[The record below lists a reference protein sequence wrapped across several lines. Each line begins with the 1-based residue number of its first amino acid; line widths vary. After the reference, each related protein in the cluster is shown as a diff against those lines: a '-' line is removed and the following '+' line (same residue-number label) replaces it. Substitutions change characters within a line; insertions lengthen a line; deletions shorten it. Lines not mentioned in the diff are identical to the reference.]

1 MSVLA
6 KGVCVPQ
13 QRVDDI
19 CVLVLDDHRFM
30 QQVIRLM
37 LGSLGIRRVIAASNV
52 DEAMVMLAHEKV
64 DVVIADYR
72 LGGETGAEFMR
83 LVRGLQGHAR
93 FVPLIG
99 CTADT
104 SPATISAMRD
114 AGADEILAK
123 PVSARVIWAKLMS
136 VTNARRNFVSAPDFF
151 GPDRRRRRA
160 DAALKEDRRA
170 GDFEVKV

>member
-1 MSVLA
+1 V
-6 KGVCVPQ
+6 Q
-13 QRVDDI
+13 QRVGDI

-30 QQVIRLM
+30 REVIRLM
-37 LGSLGIRRVIAASNV
+37 LGTLGIRRVVAAENV
-52 DEAMVMLAHEKV
+52 DEAMAMLAHEKV

-72 LGGETGAEFMR
+72 LGGQTGAEFMR

-104 SPATISAMRD
+104 SPATISEMRD
-114 AGADEILAK
+114 AGADEVLAK
-123 PVSARVIWAKLMS
+123 PVSAKVIWAKLMA
-136 VTNARRNFVSAPDFF
+136 VTNARRRFVSAPDFF

-160 DAALKEDRRA
+160 DMLKQERRSRDA
-170 GDFEVKV
+170 EVEV

>member
-1 MSVLA
+1 V
-6 KGVCVPQ
+6 Q
-13 QRVDDI
+13 QRVGDI

-30 QQVIRLM
+30 REVIRLM
-37 LGSLGIRRVIAASNV
+37 LGTLGIRRVVAAENV
-52 DEAMVMLAHEKV
+52 DEAMAMLAHEKV

-72 LGGETGAEFMR
+72 LGGQTGAEFMR

-104 SPATISAMRD
+104 SPATISEMRD
-114 AGADEILAK
+114 AGADEVLAK
-123 PVSARVIWAKLMS
+123 PVSAKVIWAKLMA

-160 DAALKEDRRA
+160 DMLKQERRSRDA
-170 GDFEVKV
+170 EVEV

>member
-1 MSVLA
+1 M
-6 KGVCVPQ
+6 Q
-13 QRVDDI
+13 QHRVGDI

-30 QQVIRLM
+30 REVIRLM
-37 LGSLGIRRVIAASNV
+37 LGTLGIRRVVSAENV
-52 DEAMVMLAHEKV
+52 DEAMHMLAHEKV

-72 LGGETGAEFMR
+72 LGGATGAEFMR

-104 SPATISAMRD
+104 SPATISEMRD
-114 AGADEILAK
+114 AGADEVLAK
-123 PVSARVIWAKLMS
+123 PVSAKVIWTKLMA

-160 DAALKEDRRA
+160 DVLKQERRSRDA
-170 GDFEVKV
+170 EVEV

>member
-6 KGVCVPQ
+6 KGVRVQ
-13 QRVDDI
+13 QRVGDI

-30 QQVIRLM
+30 REVIRMM
-37 LGSLGIRRVIAASNV
+37 LGTLGIRRVVAACNV
-52 DEAMVMLAHEKV
+52 DEAMTILAHEKV

-83 LVRGLQGHAR
+83 LVRAMKGYAR

-104 SPATISAMRD
+104 SPATIAEMRD

-123 PVSARVIWAKLMS
+123 PVSAQVIWKKLMA

-160 DAALKEDRRA
+160 DAPLKQDRSA
-170 GDFEVKV
+170 ADAELEV

>member
-1 MSVLA
+1 M
-6 KGVCVPQ
+6 Q
-13 QRVDDI
+13 QHRVGDI

-30 QQVIRLM
+30 REVIRLM
-37 LGSLGIRRVIAASNV
+37 LGTLGISRVLASGSV
-52 DEAMVMLAHEKV
+52 DEAMAMLAHEKV

-72 LGGETGAEFMR
+72 LGGETGAEFIR

-104 SPATISAMRD
+104 SPATISEMRD
-114 AGADEILAK
+114 AGADEVLAK
-123 PVSARVIWAKLMS
+123 PVSAKVIWTKLMA

-151 GPDRRRRRA
+151 GPDRRRRA
-160 DAALKEDRRA
+160 EIVLTTDRRA
-170 GDFEVKV
+170 NDFEVEV

>member
-1 MSVLA
+1 M
-6 KGVCVPQ
+6 Q
-13 QRVDDI
+13 QHRVGDI

-30 QQVIRLM
+30 REVIRLM
-37 LGSLGIRRVIAASNV
+37 LGTLGIRRVLASGSV
-52 DEAMVMLAHEKV
+52 DEAMAMLSHEKV

-104 SPATISAMRD
+104 SPATISEMRD
-114 AGADEILAK
+114 AGADEVLAK
-123 PVSARVIWAKLMS
+123 PVSARVIWAKLMA

-160 DAALKEDRRA
+160 EVLTTDRRA
-170 GDFEVKV
+170 NDFEVEV

>member
-1 MSVLA
+1 M
-6 KGVCVPQ
+6 Q
-13 QRVDDI
+13 QHRVGDI

-30 QQVIRLM
+30 REVIRLM
-37 LGSLGIRRVIAASNV
+37 LGTLGIRRVLASGSV
-52 DEAMVMLAHEKV
+52 DEAMAMLAHEKV

-104 SPATISAMRD
+104 SPATISEMRD
-114 AGADEILAK
+114 AGADEVLAK
-123 PVSARVIWAKLMS
+123 PVSARVIWAKLMA

-160 DAALKEDRRA
+160 EVLTTDRRA
-170 GDFEVKV
+170 NDFEVEV

>member
-1 MSVLA
+1 M
-6 KGVCVPQ
+6 Q
-13 QRVDDI
+13 QHRVGDI

-30 QQVIRLM
+30 REVIRLM
-37 LGSLGIRRVIAASNV
+37 LGTLGIRRVLASGSV
-52 DEAMVMLAHEKV
+52 DEAMAMLAHEKV

-72 LGGETGAEFMR
+72 LGGETGAEFIR

-104 SPATISAMRD
+104 SPATISEMRD
-114 AGADEILAK
+114 AGADEVLAK
-123 PVSARVIWAKLMS
+123 PVSAKVIWTKLMA

-151 GPDRRRRRA
+151 GPDRRRRA
-160 DAALKEDRRA
+160 EIVLTTDRRA
-170 GDFEVKV
+170 NDFEVEV

>member
-1 MSVLA
+1 M
-6 KGVCVPQ
+6 Q
-13 QRVDDI
+13 QHRVGDI

-30 QQVIRLM
+30 REVIRLM
-37 LGSLGIRRVIAASNV
+37 LGTLGIRRVVAAENV
-52 DEAMVMLAHEKV
+52 DEAMHMLAHEKV

-72 LGGETGAEFMR
+72 LGGATGAEFMR

-104 SPATISAMRD
+104 SPATISEMRD
-114 AGADEILAK
+114 AGADEVLAK
-123 PVSARVIWAKLMS
+123 PVSAKVIWTKLMA
-136 VTNARRNFVSAPDFF
+136 VTNARRNFVSAPEFF

-160 DAALKEDRRA
+160 DVLKKERRA
-170 GDFEVKV
+170 RDTEVEV

>member
-1 MSVLA
+1 M
-6 KGVCVPQ
+6 Q
-13 QRVDDI
+13 QHRVGDI

-30 QQVIRLM
+30 REVIRLM
-37 LGSLGIRRVIAASNV
+37 LGTLGIRRVLASGSV
-52 DEAMVMLAHEKV
+52 DEAMAMLAHEKV

-104 SPATISAMRD
+104 SPATISEMRD
-114 AGADEILAK
+114 AGADEVLAK
-123 PVSARVIWAKLMS
+123 PVSARVIWAKLMA

-151 GPDRRRRRA
+151 GPDRRRRA
-160 DAALKEDRRA
+160 EIVLKQERRA
-170 GDFEVKV
+170 SDSQVEV

>member
-1 MSVLA
+1 M
-6 KGVCVPQ
+6 Q
-13 QRVDDI
+13 QHRVGDI

-30 QQVIRLM
+30 REVIRLM
-37 LGSLGIRRVIAASNV
+37 LGTLGIRRVLASGSV
-52 DEAMVMLAHEKV
+52 DEAMAMLAHEKV

-104 SPATISAMRD
+104 SPATISEMRD
-114 AGADEILAK
+114 AGADEVLAK
-123 PVSARVIWAKLMS
+123 PVSAKVIWTKLMA

-151 GPDRRRRRA
+151 GPDRRRRA
-160 DAALKEDRRA
+160 EIVLTTDRRA
-170 GDFEVKV
+170 NDFEVEV

>member
-1 MSVLA
+1 M
-6 KGVCVPQ
+6 Q
-13 QRVDDI
+13 QHRVGDI

-30 QQVIRLM
+30 REVIRLM
-37 LGSLGIRRVIAASNV
+37 LGTLGIRRVLASGSV
-52 DEAMVMLAHEKV
+52 DEAMAMLAHEKV

-104 SPATISAMRD
+104 SPATISEMRD
-114 AGADEILAK
+114 AGADEVLAK
-123 PVSARVIWAKLMS
+123 PVSARVIWAKLMA

-151 GPDRRRRRA
+151 GPDRRRRA
-160 DAALKEDRRA
+160 EVLTTDRRA
-170 GDFEVKV
+170 NDFEVEV

>member
-1 MSVLA
+1 M
-6 KGVCVPQ
+6 Q
-13 QRVDDI
+13 QHRVGDI

-30 QQVIRLM
+30 REVIRLM
-37 LGSLGIRRVIAASNV
+37 LGTLGIRRVITACNV
-52 DEAMVMLAHEKV
+52 DEAMAMLAHEKV

-72 LGGETGAEFMR
+72 LGGATGAEFMR

-104 SPATISAMRD
+104 SPATISEMRD
-114 AGADEILAK
+114 AGADEVLAK
-123 PVSARVIWAKLMS
+123 PVSAKVIWAKLMA
-136 VTNARRNFVSAPDFF
+136 VTNARRRFVSAPDFF

-160 DAALKEDRRA
+160 EVLKQERRA
-170 GDFEVKV
+170 NDIEVEI

>member
-1 MSVLA
+1 M
-6 KGVCVPQ
+6 Q
-13 QRVDDI
+13 QHRVGDI

-30 QQVIRLM
+30 REVIRLM
-37 LGSLGIRRVIAASNV
+37 LGTLGIRRVLASGSV
-52 DEAMVMLAHEKV
+52 DEAMAMLAHEKV

-104 SPATISAMRD
+104 SPATISEMRD
-114 AGADEILAK
+114 AGADEVLAN
-123 PVSARVIWAKLMS
+123 PVSARVIWAKLMA

-160 DAALKEDRRA
+160 EVLTTDRRA
-170 GDFEVKV
+170 NDFEVEV

>member
-1 MSVLA
+1 M
-6 KGVCVPQ
+6 Q
-13 QRVDDI
+13 QHRVGDI

-30 QQVIRLM
+30 REVIRLM
-37 LGSLGIRRVIAASNV
+37 LGTLGIRRVLASGSV
-52 DEAMVMLAHEKV
+52 DEAMAMLAHEKV

-104 SPATISAMRD
+104 SPGTISAMRD
-114 AGADEILAK
+114 AGADEVLAK
-123 PVSARVIWAKLMS
+123 PVSARVIWAKLMA

-160 DAALKEDRRA
+160 EVLTTDRRA
-170 GDFEVKV
+170 NDFEVEV

>member
-1 MSVLA
+1 M
-6 KGVCVPQ
+6 Q
-13 QRVDDI
+13 QHRVGDI

-30 QQVIRLM
+30 REVIRLM
-37 LGSLGIRRVIAASNV
+37 LGTLGIRRVLASGSV
-52 DEAMVMLAHEKV
+52 DEAMAMLAHEKV

-104 SPATISAMRD
+104 SPATISEMRD
-114 AGADEILAK
+114 AGADEVLAK
-123 PVSARVIWAKLMS
+123 PVSAKVIWTKLMA

-160 DAALKEDRRA
+160 EVLTTDRRA
-170 GDFEVKV
+170 NDFEVEV

>member
-1 MSVLA
+1 V
-6 KGVCVPQ
+6 Q
-13 QRVDDI
+13 QHRVGDI

-30 QQVIRLM
+30 REVIRLM
-37 LGSLGIRRVIAASNV
+37 LGTLGIRRVLASGSV
-52 DEAMVMLAHEKV
+52 DEAMAMLAHEKV

-104 SPATISAMRD
+104 SPATISEMRD
-114 AGADEILAK
+114 AGADEVLAK
-123 PVSARVIWAKLMS
+123 PVSARVIWAKLMA

-151 GPDRRRRRA
+151 GPDRRRRA
-160 DAALKEDRRA
+160 EIVLKQERRA
-170 GDFEVKV
+170 SDSQVEV

>member
-1 MSVLA
+1 M
-6 KGVCVPQ
+6 Q
-13 QRVDDI
+13 QHRVGDI
-19 CVLVLDDHRFM
+19 CVFVLDDHRFM
-30 QQVIRLM
+30 REVIRLM
-37 LGSLGIRRVIAASNV
+37 LGTLGIRRVLASGSV
-52 DEAMVMLAHEKV
+52 DEAMAMLAHEKV

-104 SPATISAMRD
+104 SPATISEMRD
-114 AGADEILAK
+114 AGADEVLAK
-123 PVSARVIWAKLMS
+123 PVSARVIWAKLMA

-160 DAALKEDRRA
+160 EVLTTDRRA
-170 GDFEVKV
+170 NDFEVEV

>member
-1 MSVLA
+1 V
-6 KGVCVPQ
+6 Q
-13 QRVDDI
+13 QHRVGDI

-30 QQVIRLM
+30 REVIRLM
-37 LGSLGIRRVIAASNV
+37 LGTLGIRRVLASGSV
-52 DEAMVMLAHEKV
+52 DEAMAMLAHEKV

-72 LGGETGAEFMR
+72 LGGETGAEFIR

-104 SPATISAMRD
+104 SPATISEMRD
-114 AGADEILAK
+114 AGADEVLAK
-123 PVSARVIWAKLMS
+123 PVSAKVIWTKLMA

-151 GPDRRRRRA
+151 GPDRRRRA
-160 DAALKEDRRA
+160 EIVLTTDRRA
-170 GDFEVKV
+170 NDFEVEV